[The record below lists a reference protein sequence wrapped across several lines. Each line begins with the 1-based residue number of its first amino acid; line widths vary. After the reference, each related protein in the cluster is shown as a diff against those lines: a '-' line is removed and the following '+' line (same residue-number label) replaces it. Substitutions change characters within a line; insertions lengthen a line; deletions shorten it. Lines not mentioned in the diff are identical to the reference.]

1 MTRLIDADALIEW
14 IQILPNSTY
23 KDTILNAIDDMPT
36 VELTDSEVTDKEDFP
51 EGFFE
56 KPRRQATEEKGFDE
70 KTCVPVTIELHG
82 WICPKCGR
90 TLSPYTAVCPCSDK
104 WEVTC

>member
-1 MTRLIDADALIEW
+1 MKEYIDE
-14 IQILPNSTY
+14 
-23 KDTILNAIDDMPT
+23 K
-36 VELTDSEVTDKEDFP
+36 DFP

-56 KPRRQATEEKGFDE
+56 KPRPQATEEKDFDE

-90 TLSPYTAVCPCSDK
+90 ALSPYTAVCPCSDK

>member
-1 MTRLIDADALIEW
+1 MTKKRC
-14 IQILPNSTY
+14 
-23 KDTILNAIDDMPT
+23 DM
-36 VELTDSEVTDKEDFP
+36 EEDFP

-56 KPRRQATEEKGFDE
+56 KPRPHATEEKGFDE

>member
-1 MTRLIDADALIEW
+1 MWSTVCDLITLSANEK
-14 IQILPNSTY
+14 P
-23 KDTILNAIDDMPT
+23 
-36 VELTDSEVTDKEDFP
+36 EEEFP

-56 KPRRQATEEKGFDE
+56 KPRRHATEEKGFDE
-70 KTCVPVTIELHG
+70 KTCIPVTITYYG

-90 TLSPYTAVCPCSDK
+90 TLSPNTAVCPCSDK

>member
-1 MTRLIDADALIEW
+1 MKT
-14 IQILPNSTY
+14 
-23 KDTILNAIDDMPT
+23 K
-36 VELTDSEVTDKEDFP
+36 DFP

-56 KPRRQATEEKGFDE
+56 KPRPHATEEKGFDE
-70 KTCVPVTIELHG
+70 KTCVPVTITLYG

-104 WEVTC
+104 WEITC

>member
-1 MTRLIDADALIEW
+1 ME
-14 IQILPNSTY
+14 
-23 KDTILNAIDDMPT
+23 
-36 VELTDSEVTDKEDFP
+36 EEFP

-56 KPRRQATEEKGFDE
+56 KQRRHATEEKGFDE
-70 KTCVPVTIELHG
+70 KTCIPVTITLEEKGFDYG

-90 TLSPYTAVCPCSDK
+90 TLSPNTAVCPCNDK